1 MAFNRDRR
9 EFLRAAA
16 KLGLSAG
23 AFLIFE
29 QACSFVDSPSTSDSL
44 LATPEPKVTPTS
56 TRIPRPTYTTTP
68 TTTTVGTSTYTVSTP
83 TVAPQSV
90 DEGIVYPEP
99 TAFPVPSESPMTDPR
114 VRMGH
119 LLRRAGFGATREKT
133 DEFLDMGEEATV
145 SFLLEYDQV
154 DDTDLEERISAL
166 NLDRSDHS
174 SKMPSTLKLVDL
186 QHMAIT
192 RMIYTKRPLQE
203 KMVLF
208 WHGLLTSAWKKVGRG
223 PYMLDQDDLFRQ
235 HALSPYDSLLKAVAK
250 DPAMLIWLDSRVNKK
265 QKPNENFARELMELF
280 SMGVGTFTEED
291 VREAARGFTGWSLR
305 KNKFFFERNQHDFE
319 MKTFLGVTGNHDG
332 TDIIDI
338 IMEQPV
344 TSLFI
349 SKKLFEFF
357 AYDNPEPRVLAELS
371 STFNSSG
378 YSIKAVVE
386 QILTSDEFYSERA
399 YRAKIKSPTELVIGA
414 MRQLE
419 VATNWERI
427 GPTYLTP
434 MGQELF
440 NPFDV
445 SGWPDGGEWINS
457 STLLSRLNFVHSISL
472 SSGHFLHDIVGPIKS
487 RNIDSTVPAVDYF
500 LDLFL
505 DGIVAGEEKAILVGY
520 LDGLLTK
527 NGSKSSFNSSTLGSL
542 IYLVMASPDYQL
554 A

>member
-9 EFLRAAA
+9 EFLRTAA

-29 QACSFVDSPSTSDSL
+29 QACSFVDSTSTSDSL

-68 TTTTVGTSTYTVSTP
+68 VGTSSYTVSTP
-83 TVAPQSV
+83 TVTPQSV
-90 DEGIVYPEP
+90 GEGIVYPEP

-166 NLDRSDHS
+166 NLDLLDHS
-174 SKMPSTLKLVDL
+174 SKTPPTLKLVDL

-208 WHGLLTSAWKKVGRG
+208 WHGLLTSGWKKVGRG
-223 PYMLDQDDLFRQ
+223 PYILDQDDLFRQ

-305 KNKFFFERNQHDFE
+305 KKQFSFERDQHDFE

-399 YRAKIKSPTELVIGA
+399 YRAKIKSPTELVVGA
-414 MRQLE
+414 MLQLE
-419 VATNWERI
+419 VDTNWERI
-427 GPTYLTP
+427 GPVYLTP

-445 SGWPDGGEWINS
+445 SGWPNGGEWINS
-457 STLLSRLNFVHSISL
+457 STLLNRLNFVHSISL
-472 SSGHFLHDIVGPIKS
+472 ASGHFLHDIVGSIKS

-505 DGIVAGEEKAILVGY
+505 DGIVGGEEKAVLVAY

-527 NGSKSSFNSSTLGSL
+527 NGSKSSFNNSTLGSL

>member
-1 MAFNRDRR
+1 
-9 EFLRAAA
+9 
-16 KLGLSAG
+16 
-23 AFLIFE
+23 
-29 QACSFVDSPSTSDSL
+29 
-44 LATPEPKVTPTS
+44 
-56 TRIPRPTYTTTP
+56 
-68 TTTTVGTSTYTVSTP
+68 
-83 TVAPQSV
+83 
-90 DEGIVYPEP
+90 
-99 TAFPVPSESPMTDPR
+99 
-114 VRMGH
+114 
-119 LLRRAGFGATREKT
+119 
-133 DEFLDMGEEATV
+133 
-145 SFLLEYDQV
+145 
-154 DDTDLEERISAL
+154 
-166 NLDRSDHS
+166 
-174 SKMPSTLKLVDL
+174 
-186 QHMAIT
+186 
-192 RMIYTKRPLQE
+192 
-203 KMVLF
+203 MVLF
-208 WHGLLTSAWKKVGRG
+208 WHGLLTSGWKKVGRG
-223 PYMLDQDDLFRQ
+223 PYILDQDDLFRQ

-319 MKTFLGVTGNHDG
+319 MKTFLGVTGTHDG

-371 STFNSSG
+371 NTFNSSG

-399 YRAKIKSPTELVIGA
+399 YRAKIKSPTELVVGA

-419 VATNWERI
+419 VDTNWERI
-427 GPTYLTP
+427 GPSHLTP

-445 SGWPDGGEWINS
+445 SGWPDGDEWINS
-457 STLLSRLNFVHSISL
+457 STLLNRLNFVHSISRGTGNF
-472 SSGHFLHDIVGPIKS
+472 SHDIIGSIKS

-505 DGIVAGEEKAILVGY
+505 DGIVAGEEKAVLVGY

-527 NGSKSSFNSSTLGSL
+527 NGSKSSFTKSTLGSL
-542 IYLVMASPDYQL
+542 LYLVMSSPDYQL